1 MNAKDRIYDIAAL
14 SLLYLFLLM
23 PVWGYLIFLGVLP
36 KMRLSLIFG
45 GLAALVFLFR
55 LYLLV
60 TGRRKMPNV
69 QYTLLWVLLL
79 CITLLQLLWTPHLLS
94 RVATDIYLMMVAF
107 TIAAYIFLLGSEPL
121 AFHAFQ
127 HSSWEYG
134 IWKMLAIIFGLL
146 LLIVILGIVVSLVRE
161 HQILFYFVQ
170 KHPKQVYNYQPL
182 ADSIAILS
190 ILMMARFGRS
200 SFSRI
205 VMIYSVSVLALFFA
219 YSRASLLVYIITG
232 GVLILLYFW
241 ENIRKKKIYR
251 FILLASVALIGIFG
265 IMIWQMDGIGA
276 SRYFAAMSER
286 YFSTEAFRQG
296 FLGTRASLWNQSI
309 PLLKY
314 YWLWGHFMY
323 EAELFKAGEYIH
335 NWVSFWLE
343 YGILPFTL
351 SLILLFWTF
360 ISAIR
365 QRSTSRWGNLT
376 LTLMLY
382 NLLMITL
389 ARSYIWRFFWFTLAL
404 SIAILAFS
412 RHDAQTQNSLSTPL
426 E

>member
-1 MNAKDRIYDIAAL
+1 
-14 SLLYLFLLM
+14 
-23 PVWGYLIFLGVLP
+23 
-36 KMRLSLIFG
+36 
-45 GLAALVFLFR
+45 
-55 LYLLV
+55 
-60 TGRRKMPNV
+60 
-69 QYTLLWVLLL
+69 
-79 CITLLQLLWTPHLLS
+79 
-94 RVATDIYLMMVAF
+94 
-107 TIAAYIFLLGSEPL
+107 
-121 AFHAFQ
+121 
-127 HSSWEYG
+127 
-134 IWKMLAIIFGLL
+134 
-146 LLIVILGIVVSLVRE
+146 
-161 HQILFYFVQ
+161 
-170 KHPKQVYNYQPL
+170 
-182 ADSIAILS
+182 
-190 ILMMARFGRS
+190 
-200 SFSRI
+200 
-205 VMIYSVSVLALFFA
+205 
-219 YSRASLLVYIITG
+219 
-232 GVLILLYFW
+232 
-241 ENIRKKKIYR
+241 
-251 FILLASVALIGIFG
+251 
-265 IMIWQMDGIGA
+265 MIWQMDGIGA